1 MEEPLAIETENGR
14 WQIHPG
20 AENAL
25 NFEQGEVLLAAAR
38 KILPAAYSPYSKFKV
53 GAAIQMEESE
63 EIFTG
68 CNIENAS
75 YGATMC
81 AERTALFSAVA
92 AGGRK
97 IVALG
102 LTLDSLDEPDLSRRS
117 PCGICRQVLS
127 EFASSDTLIF
137 VDSGIRGEKTYT
149 GDVLTMDDLLP
160 WRFRLD
166 D

>member
-1 MEEPLAIETENGR
+1 MKEPLVIETKNGR

-20 AENAL
+20 AERAL
-25 NFEQGEVLLAAAR
+25 DFEPGEALLAAAR

-81 AERTALFSAVA
+81 AERTALFTAVA

-97 IVALG
+97 IAALG
-102 LTLDSLDEPDLSRRS
+102 LTLDSVNEPDLSLRS
-117 PCGICRQVLS
+117 PCGLCRQVMS
-127 EFASSDTLIF
+127 EFATPNTLIF
-137 VDSGIRGEKTYT
+137 VDSGKNGGKPFT
-149 GDVLTMDDLLP
+149 GDVLTLDDLLP
-160 WRFRLD
+160 WRFRLEG
-166 D
+166 